1 MNSSSISPTSQ
12 SFSNDYLTIALGV
25 LFIVSEV
32 LPLIKKTKSN
42 GLIDGLICLLKG
54 SKCVIDKSLE
64 IVEKVDENS
73 QKSHNLKLSSSKTD
87 LPKNDFASAPDI
99 SVEIS

>member
-1 MNSSSISPTSQ
+1 MNSTSISATSQ

-42 GLIDGLICLLKG
+42 GLIDGIICLLKG

-64 IVEKVDENS
+64 IVEKVENS
-73 QKSHNLKLSSSKTD
+73 QDLNISSSKTTS
-87 LPKNDFASAPDI
+87 PKNENPVPSI
-99 SVEIS
+99 LV

>member
-1 MNSSSISPTSQ
+1 MNSTISSTSQ

-64 IVEKVDENS
+64 VVETIESKQVDIEINNS
-73 QKSHNLKLSSSKTD
+73 
-87 LPKNDFASAPDI
+87 
-99 SVEIS
+99 

>member
-12 SFSNDYLTIALGV
+12 SFSNDYLTIALGI

-64 IVEKVDENS
+64 IVEKVDNS
-73 QKSHNLKLSSSKTD
+73 QKSHNLNISSSKTTS
-87 LPKNDFASAPDI
+87 PKNLNLDI
-99 SVEIS
+99 ENP